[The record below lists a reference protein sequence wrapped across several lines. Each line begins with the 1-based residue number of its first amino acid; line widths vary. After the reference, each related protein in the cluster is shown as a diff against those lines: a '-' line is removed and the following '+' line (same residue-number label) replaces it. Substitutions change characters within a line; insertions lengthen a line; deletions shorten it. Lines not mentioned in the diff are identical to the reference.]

1 VALHRQLAQQVFRT
15 PLQQESQRGS
25 LFSKGSVV
33 GVAMTVAA
41 MMATAM
47 RVVNRELNCI
57 AALKLVA

>member
-1 VALHRQLAQQVFRT
+1 M
-15 PLQQESQRGS
+15 
-25 LFSKGSVV
+25 

-41 MMATAM
+41 MMATAK